1 MVALVGGL
9 VALLLG
15 IIGIF
20 AWWDEFLWLLKG
32 VIPPILIL
40 GGVLASYLGAE
51 EMKDKRRAE
60 SEAAMEPF
68 APADGG
74 DDADRYKQE
83 VAELKAKLAAME
95 ESAPSA
101 EEKTEEEPEEQAEEK
116 KED

>member
-9 VALLLG
+9 IALLLG

-40 GGVLASYLGAE
+40 GGVLATYLGAE
-51 EMKDKRRAE
+51 EMKDKKRAE
-60 SEAAMEPF
+60 SESAMEPF
-68 APADGG
+68 SPASAG
-74 DDADRYKQE
+74 DEEAERYKKE

-95 ESAPSA
+95 ESDKAVEVPEGA
-101 EEKTEEEPEEQAEEK
+101 KTGEEEKAK
-116 KED
+116 

>member
-9 VALLLG
+9 IALLLG

-40 GGVLASYLGAE
+40 GGVLAAYLGAE
-51 EMKDKRRAE
+51 EMKDKRKAE

-68 APADGG
+68 TPPAAEG
-74 DDADRYKQE
+74 DDAERYKQE

-95 ESAPSA
+95 EAPA
-101 EEKTEEEPEEQAEEK
+101 EEKTEE
-116 KED
+116 